1 MNTRASKHPGAW
13 AAALACAAAL
23 AFTASARAEEARPLA
38 QDEAVEQRMI
48 TITQDLRCLVCQNE
62 SLAGS
67 HAELAEDLRREVRE
81 QIRLGK
87 TDAEITDYLVARYG
101 NFVRYKPPLER
112 STVLLWLGPF
122 ALLLAGLGALLVHVR
137 GRARAQDAPLDD
149 AERERAAR
157 LLADLPKKDAS

>member
-1 MNTRASKHPGAW
+1 MSAGKAL
-13 AAALACAAAL
+13 AALLCAAAL
-23 AFTASARAEEARPLA
+23 ASPGAARADEARPLA

-81 QIRLGK
+81 QVRQGK
-87 TDAEITDYLVARYG
+87 TDAEVTDYLVARYG

-122 ALLLAGLGALLVHVR
+122 ALLLAALGALLWHVR
-137 GRARAQDAPLDD
+137 GRARVQDTPLDAD
-149 AERERAAR
+149 ARERAAR
-157 LLADLPKKDAS
+157 LLADLPSKDAS